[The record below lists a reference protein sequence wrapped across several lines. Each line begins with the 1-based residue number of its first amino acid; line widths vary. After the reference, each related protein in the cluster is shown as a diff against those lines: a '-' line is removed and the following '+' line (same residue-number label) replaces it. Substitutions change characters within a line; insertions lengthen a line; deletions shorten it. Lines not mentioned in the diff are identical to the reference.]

1 MTAVVG
7 TCWFCRGFGR
17 KSHCLIGSKTVYLM
31 IIWFLLP
38 TGTFCGV
45 GTVWFRLFRPKIL
58 ASRRVRS
65 KEAVSVAVRCDVLAR
80 FFLFQLVASRRVA
93 SRWKRPS
100 LTRHDTRCI
109 VNQALQSVSYRPLGP
124 RFYSS
129 APVRTPAYTSTC
141 SSTAK

>member
-7 TCWFCRGFGR
+7 TCWFCSGFGR
-17 KSHCLIGSKTVYLM
+17 ESHCLIGSKTVYLM

-80 FFLFQLVASRRVA
+80 FFLFQLVTSRRVA
-93 SRWKRPS
+93 LETASFDA
-100 LTRHDTRCI
+100 TRHEVYCEPGFT
-109 VNQALQSVSYRPLGP
+109 
-124 RFYSS
+124 
-129 APVRTPAYTSTC
+129 VRQLPFPWASLLF
-141 SSTAK
+141 